1 MRNHKVVYI
10 TPQQASKMDS
20 ELKLQTVM
28 TEGWKDG
35 DSPFARLEA
44 AGIILEGVE

>member
-10 TPQQASKMDS
+10 TPTQATRIDKY
-20 ELKLQTVM
+20 LKLQTVM

-35 DSPFARLEA
+35 DSPFARLHA
-44 AGIILEGVE
+44 ADIGIEE